1 MAIPEEI
8 LALKP
13 TQFGAVEIH
22 DVGGHYYV
30 YEISSKWDPE
40 KKKARKVTG
49 KAVGKITKKDG
60 FIPNLYG
67 SRKMTPLHPVVKN
80 YGAYEIVDQLSDH
93 LENKLRKCFP
103 DIYRELST
111 IAKLQLVTGC
121 KGKRIKREFEASYL
135 TDFIRI
141 CPAATILSRH

>member
-40 KKKARKVTG
+40 KKKARK
-49 KAVGKITKKDG
+49 
-60 FIPNLYG
+60 
-67 SRKMTPLHPVVKN
+67 
-80 YGAYEIVDQLSDH
+80 
-93 LENKLRKCFP
+93 
-103 DIYRELST
+103 
-111 IAKLQLVTGC
+111 
-121 KGKRIKREFEASYL
+121 
-135 TDFIRI
+135 
-141 CPAATILSRH
+141 